1 MVHIT
6 DRSQT
11 ETNKADEAE
20 AEFLDGL
27 IARVAERD
35 REALAELYRRTAS
48 SVYAFALSVLKD
60 SHGAEDVMQDTYV
73 SIAQNS
79 GGYRSQGKPTAW
91 ILTIAKNLALSR
103 LGRSENKNV
112 SLEEFEDIS
121 SQNDQ
126 YSAADR
132 RILIKTAMSCLS
144 DEERQIVSLH
154 AVAGLKHREIGE
166 LTGLPLATVL
176 TKYNRALAKM
186 KKTLGGGSYE

>member
-1 MVHIT
+1 
-6 DRSQT
+6 
-11 ETNKADEAE
+11 
-20 AEFLDGL
+20 
-27 IARVAERD
+27 
-35 REALAELYRRTAS
+35 
-48 SVYAFALSVLKD
+48 
-60 SHGAEDVMQDTYV
+60 MQDTYV

-91 ILTIAKNLALSR
+91 ILTITKNLALSR